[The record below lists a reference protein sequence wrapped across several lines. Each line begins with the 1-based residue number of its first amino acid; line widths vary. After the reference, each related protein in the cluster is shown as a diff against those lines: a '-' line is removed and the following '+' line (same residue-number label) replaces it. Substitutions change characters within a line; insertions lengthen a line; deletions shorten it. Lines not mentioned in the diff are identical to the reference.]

1 MGESQLSKHYELSPS
16 SLIVL
21 IMGRASVLLCLF
33 LVSTTM
39 VSAAPSL
46 QHSEHF
52 EHVEI
57 EAGDNVAL
65 QALNVVDRD
74 IVQLSHLAHLA
85 HLSHLSHALHNPLAL
100 AFVLGAKG
108 FALKGILTLSLLT
121 GNNNAPRGRRRRE
134 TGQQHYQ
141 APRRF

>member
-39 VSAAPSL
+39 VSAAPSP
-46 QHSEHF
+46 QHSEHSEHF

-74 IVQLSHLAHLA
+74 IVQLSHLAHL
-85 HLSHLSHALHNPLAL
+85 SHLSHALHNPLAL

-108 FALKGILTLSLLT
+108 
-121 GNNNAPRGRRRRE
+121 
-134 TGQQHYQ
+134 
-141 APRRF
+141 